1 MLAFAFPLF
10 LGNLFQQFYNT
21 ADSLIVGNL
30 LGSNALAA
38 VSSSGS
44 LIFLL
49 VGFFNGLAVGA
60 GVVIARYYGA
70 REIKELQKAIHTT
83 VGFGILC
90 GLALMVAGLL
100 LAPRMLVWM
109 KTPIEVL
116 PESTAYFRIYF
127 LGSLGFVLYNNF
139 VGILQSVGDS
149 RHPLYYLIFSSVV
162 NIVLDLVFIGVF
174 HFGVASAAAATAI
187 SQFVSAALCLYR
199 LTRKSPEEYRVS
211 LRCIQLNPFMLRQ
224 IITNGLPAGIQNS
237 VISIANVFIQSNI
250 NSFGKIAM
258 AGCGAYSKVEG
269 FAALPVTSL
278 SLSIK
283 SKETT
288 QSVSISVS

>member
-100 LAPRMLVWM
+100 LAPRMLV
-109 KTPIEVL
+109 
-116 PESTAYFRIYF
+116 
-127 LGSLGFVLYNNF
+127 
-139 VGILQSVGDS
+139 
-149 RHPLYYLIFSSVV
+149 
-162 NIVLDLVFIGVF
+162 
-174 HFGVASAAAATAI
+174 
-187 SQFVSAALCLYR
+187 
-199 LTRKSPEEYRVS
+199 
-211 LRCIQLNPFMLRQ
+211 
-224 IITNGLPAGIQNS
+224 
-237 VISIANVFIQSNI
+237 
-250 NSFGKIAM
+250 
-258 AGCGAYSKVEG
+258 
-269 FAALPVTSL
+269 
-278 SLSIK
+278 
-283 SKETT
+283 
-288 QSVSISVS
+288 

>member
-90 GLALMVAGLL
+90 GLLLMVAGLL

-109 KTPIEVL
+109 KTPDEVL
-116 PESTAYFRIYF
+116 PESTAYFRVYF

-149 RHPLYYLIFSSVV
+149 RHPLYYQ
-162 NIVLDLVFIGVF
+162 IGRAHV
-174 HFGVASAAAATAI
+174 
-187 SQFVSAALCLYR
+187 
-199 LTRKSPEEYRVS
+199 
-211 LRCIQLNPFMLRQ
+211 
-224 IITNGLPAGIQNS
+224 
-237 VISIANVFIQSNI
+237 
-250 NSFGKIAM
+250 
-258 AGCGAYSKVEG
+258 
-269 FAALPVTSL
+269 
-278 SLSIK
+278 
-283 SKETT
+283 
-288 QSVSISVS
+288 

>member
-1 MLAFAFPLF
+1 MSGTNSKTLLTEGSIWKKMLAFAFPLF

-70 REIKELQKAIHTT
+70 QEIKELQKAIHTT

-109 KTPIEVL
+109 KTPDEVL
-116 PESTAYFRIYF
+116 PESTAYFR
-127 LGSLGFVLYNNF
+127 V
-139 VGILQSVGDS
+139 
-149 RHPLYYLIFSSVV
+149 
-162 NIVLDLVFIGVF
+162 
-174 HFGVASAAAATAI
+174 
-187 SQFVSAALCLYR
+187 
-199 LTRKSPEEYRVS
+199 
-211 LRCIQLNPFMLRQ
+211 
-224 IITNGLPAGIQNS
+224 
-237 VISIANVFIQSNI
+237 
-250 NSFGKIAM
+250 
-258 AGCGAYSKVEG
+258 
-269 FAALPVTSL
+269 
-278 SLSIK
+278 
-283 SKETT
+283 
-288 QSVSISVS
+288 